1 MYNFPC
7 MRRGDCTF
15 MVTRLER
22 RLAEQRQSRHFR
34 KKRVLVITA
43 IALLTIIVAT
53 ASYFWFGSGFK
64 AKRASGLPFSEH
76 KINILVLGVD
86 ERADDKGRSDTMFVV
101 TIDINS
107 QEVSLL
113 SVPRD
118 TRVKIPGFGWDKI
131 NHAYAEGGVKLS
143 RQAAEGLL
151 GIPIDYHAVINFAG
165 FYKIVDAI
173 GGVTINVE
181 KRMYYEDPYDNLVID
196 FKPGMQHMDGKAA
209 IKYVRY
215 RGEDGDLGRI
225 ERQQKFIKA
234 MMQEVAT
241 PATLTRIPAIV
252 KEVNSMLKTDMSQG
266 EMLNLAKMMSDT
278 YKKGLKTDTVPG
290 RPGYIQQISY
300 WLPDI
305 VALREH
311 TFQTQGAA
319 MDEKELAIAEKLS
332 TEYER
337 SIPREMTVAEI
348 PKALKPLKNIAADK
362 YKKPANKSEAVATA
376 KPVASD
382 KLRITIL
389 NTSGVPDA
397 GEKIAAIMRNQGFEI
412 AGINSS
418 TSANKNTVVISYTT
432 NNAVV
437 SKLTGLPFKYAL
449 QVTKDDSKAN
459 QVMVVIGKDYTGK

>member
-1 MYNFPC
+1 
-7 MRRGDCTF
+7 

-34 KKRVLVITA
+34 KKRIFVIAA
-43 IALLTIIVAT
+43 IALLAIFVAA

-64 AKRASGLPFSEH
+64 AKRANGLPFSEH
-76 KINILVLGVD
+76 TINILVLGVD

-143 RQAAEGLL
+143 RQAAEDLL
-151 GIPIDYHAVINFAG
+151 GIPIDYHAVVNFAG
-165 FYKIVDAI
+165 FYKIVDAV
-173 GGVTINVE
+173 GGVNINVE

-196 FKPGMQHMDGKAA
+196 FKPGMQRMDGKTA

-241 PATLTRIPAIV
+241 PAVLTRIPAIV

-266 EMLNLAKMMSDT
+266 EMLNLAKLVNDA
-278 YKKGLKTDTVPG
+278 YKKGIKTDTVPG
-290 RPGYIQQISY
+290 RPGYIEQISY

-305 VALREH
+305 VSLREH
-311 TFQTQGAA
+311 TFQTQGTS
-319 MDEKELAIAEKLS
+319 MDEKQLAIAEKLS
-332 TEYER
+332 SEYER
-337 SIPREMTVAEI
+337 SIPREMKVAEV
-348 PKALKPLKNIAADK
+348 PKALQPLKNVTADK
-362 YKKPANKSEAVATA
+362 DKKTPNKSEAAAA
-376 KPVASD
+376 KPAAGD

-389 NTSGVPDA
+389 NTSGIADA

-412 AGINSS
+412 AGISNS

-437 SKLTGLPFKYAL
+437 SKLTGLPFKYVL

>member
-1 MYNFPC
+1 M
-7 MRRGDCTF
+7 M
-15 MVTRLER
+15 TRLER
-22 RLAEQRQSRHFR
+22 RLSEQKQSRSLR
-34 KKRVLVITA
+34 KKRIFVIATVALLAVLVA
-43 IALLTIIVAT
+43 A
-53 ASYFWFGSGFK
+53 ASYFWLSSGFK

-86 ERADDKGRSDTMFVV
+86 ERADDKGRSDTMFVA
-101 TIDINS
+101 TIDLNS
-107 QEVSLL
+107 KEVSLL

-143 RQAAEGLL
+143 KQAAEDLL
-151 GIPIDYHAVINFAG
+151 GIPIDYYALINFAG

-173 GGVTINVE
+173 GGVTIDVE
-181 KRMYYEDPYDNLVID
+181 KRMYYEDPYDSLVID
-196 FKPGMQHMDGKAA
+196 FKPGVQRMDGKTA

-234 MMQEVAT
+234 MMQEVST
-241 PATLTRIPAIV
+241 PAVLTRIPSIV

-266 EMLNLAKMMSDT
+266 EMLNLAKMVSDA

-290 RPGYIQQISY
+290 RPGYIDQISY

-305 VALREH
+305 VSLREH
-311 TFQTQGAA
+311 TFQIQGTT
-319 MDEKELAIAEKLS
+319 MDEKQLAVAEKMAS
-332 TEYER
+332 EYER
-337 SIPREMTVAEI
+337 SIPREMKVAEV
-348 PKALKPLKNIAADK
+348 PKALQPTKGAVTDKDKKSSADK
-362 YKKPANKSEAVATA
+362 LDTATA
-376 KPVASD
+376 APKSAVSD
-382 KLRITIL
+382 KLRVTIL
-389 NTSGVPDA
+389 NTSGIADA
-397 GEKIAAIMRNQGFEI
+397 GEKIAAIMRSQGFEI
-412 AGINSS
+412 AGISSS
-418 TSANKNTVVISYTT
+418 TNANKNTVVISYTT

-437 SKLTGLPFKYAL
+437 SKLTGLPFKYVL